1 MILPVIVI
9 TVMDAQYLRPLF
21 SRLLT
26 CPRNRKNKGCAKI

>member
-1 MILPVIVI
+1 VILPVIVI

-26 CPRNRKNKGCAKI
+26 FPRKSRK